1 MKKILVFIIL
11 LFSLKSYSQRSV
23 ANADP
28 AVDSIKIT
36 NINNTRIDEYRLA
49 LSGTYRI
56 KIPISNKS
64 STDAIPPGS
73 CKVKLGLGSK
83 LILSPFFNLLTAA
96 TSEYFVWTSGLI
108 SGQIQIDG
116 ELKKPLPTNYLD
128 TLSFDVAGDLVGF
141 STTVIN
147 FFVSNHNSTTIL
159 SDENGAN
166 NGSFLDYLVIAPVP
180 GPVPVTFTSLSAT
193 KNNCAVSILF
203 GAENEINVKKYDIE
217 ISKDGVLF
225 NKTGEIDAEKLIK
238 YSYNFNINTAIAS
251 RYLYYRIKSVD
262 YDGRFQYSQTK
273 VIDGLCNEPL
283 SIKVFPNPVTDQRF
297 ISVKATKGTF
307 NGNYKVSMFDAAGK
321 LMGTND
327 FHFLNAPAFDFPL
340 NKIATGQ
347 YLLKITNE
355 NNAAETF
362 TTIIQ
367 KK

>member
-1 MKKILVFIIL
+1 MKKNLLIIIL

-28 AVDSIKIT
+28 AVDSIKVT
-36 NINNTRIDEYRLA
+36 NINNTRIDEYRLPQN
-49 LSGTYRI
+49 GTYRI

-64 STDAIPPGS
+64 SRDAIPPGS

-96 TSEYFVWTSGLI
+96 TSEYFVWTSVLI
-108 SGQIQIDG
+108 SGQNQIEG

-128 TLSFDVAGDLVGF
+128 TLSFDVVGDLLGF

-159 SDENGAN
+159 SDENGTN

-283 SIKVFPNPVTDQRF
+283 SIKVFPNPVTEQRF
-297 ISVKATKGTF
+297 ISIKATNGIF
-307 NGNYKVSMFDAAGK
+307 NGNYKVSMYDAAGK
-321 LMGTND
+321 LLVTNSY
-327 FHFLNAPAFDFPL
+327 HFLNSPGFDFPITR
-340 NKIATGQ
+340 IASGQ
-347 YLLKITNE
+347 YLLKISNE
-355 NNAAETF
+355 SNAAETF

>member
-1 MKKILVFIIL
+1 MKKTLVFIIL

-128 TLSFDVAGDLVGF
+128 TLSFDVVGDLVGF

-166 NGSFLDYLVIAPVP
+166 NGSFLDYLVIAPVQ

-283 SIKVFPNPVTDQRF
+283 SIKVFPNPITEQQF
-297 ISVKATKGTF
+297 IFIKTTNGIF
-307 NGNYKVSMFDAAGK
+307 NGNYKVGMYDAAGK
-321 LMGTND
+321 LMVTNIY
-327 FHFLNAPAFDFPL
+327 HFLNAPGFNFPL
-340 NKIATGQ
+340 TKMASGQ
-347 YLLKITNE
+347 YLLKISNI
-355 NNAAETF
+355 NNAVETF